1 MLATLRLCLR
11 GGALKLLHPDHPSS
25 LGHELIFSH
34 LPFSKGGCLPGR
46 QGGFEGYFLSNSI
59 YATLGEM
66 EKKEIDKI
74 HVIDAHAH
82 LDELTDLNE
91 SLQEARAAGVHGII
105 AVGMDVESNRKVLQI
120 AGANPGYVYP
130 ALGYHP
136 WRIKEEEVE
145 ANLSFIREHVREEMA
160 LGEIGLDYKIKVKK
174 ELQWR
179 IFGEILDIALESNK
193 PVIVHCRFSH
203 RRAFEMVKEKKI
215 KRAVFHWYSGPVDLL
230 DKILSMGY
238 FISATPALVYSPP
251 HREAI
256 QRAPIERILL
266 ETDTPVSYQGRE
278 ARPKDVRMSLEEMAK
293 LKRLE
298 PSDVAAQTTANAS
311 EFFQIPFR
319 KN

>member
-1 MLATLRLCLR
+1 M
-11 GGALKLLHPDHPSS
+11 GEVYS
-25 LGHELIFSH
+25 L
-34 LPFSKGGCLPGR
+34 
-46 QGGFEGYFLSNSI
+46 
-59 YATLGEM
+59 
-66 EKKEIDKI
+66 
-74 HVIDAHAH
+74 IDAHAH
-82 LDELTDLNE
+82 LDELADLAE
-91 SLQEARAAGVHGII
+91 SLQKAKAAGAHAII
-105 AVGMDVESNRKVLQI
+105 AVGMGVDSNKKVLQI
-120 AGANPGYVYP
+120 AQTNPGYVYP

-136 WRIKEEEVE
+136 WEIEEEEME
-145 ANLSFIREHVREEMA
+145 ANLSFIRDHVEEGVA

-179 IFGEILDIALESNK
+179 VFGELLDIALESDR

-203 RRAFEMVKEKKI
+203 RRAFEMVKERKI

-230 DKILSMGY
+230 YKILLNGY

-278 ARPKDVRMSLEEMAK
+278 SRPKDVRISLEEVAK
-293 LKRLE
+293 LKGLE
-298 PSDVAAQTTANAS
+298 PSLVAMQTTANAS
-311 EFFQIPFR
+311 EFFQVRFR